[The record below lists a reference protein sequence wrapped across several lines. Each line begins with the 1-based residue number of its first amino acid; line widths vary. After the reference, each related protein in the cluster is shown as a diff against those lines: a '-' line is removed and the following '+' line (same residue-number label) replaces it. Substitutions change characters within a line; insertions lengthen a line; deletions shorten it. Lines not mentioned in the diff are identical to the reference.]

1 MFRRRPEKA
10 PGAARIDTYIGKG
23 TTVEGSIEAS
33 GSVRIDGF
41 VKGTLR
47 VDGDLI
53 IGGADGVVVASVTAA
68 NVTVAGELRGGE
80 VNSPGRLDIA
90 PTGQMLGDVIV
101 GSLNVDDGALFL
113 GQCNMKDEVRSQ
125 PKVLAAPDDSGNSD
139 SQQ

>member
-1 MFRRRPEKA
+1 M
-10 PGAARIDTYIGKG
+10 
-23 TTVEGSIEAS
+23 
-33 GSVRIDGF
+33 RIDGF

-53 IGGADGVVVASVTAA
+53 IGADGVVVASVTAA
-68 NVTVAGELRGGE
+68 NVTVAGELRGE
-80 VNSPGRLDIA
+80 VDSPGRLDIT

>member
-53 IGGADGVVVASVTAA
+53 IGADGVVVASVTAA
-68 NVTVAGELRGGE
+68 NVTVAGELRGE

-90 PTGQMLGDVIV
+90 PTGQMLGDGIV
-101 GSLNVDDGALFL
+101 GALNVDDGALFL